1 MLTSGG
7 SGFLSSPTITIEGG
21 GATTSATASGF
32 IDQENFTISNTH
44 TGDIYLNGYK
54 LLSGVDFTGDASE
67 ISLISSQIQNN
78 NNQMLF
84 AYDAIQVMVV
94 SFKVDLLQTLS
105 ISVDYV
111 DADGD

>member
-1 MLTSGG
+1 
-7 SGFLSSPTITIEGG
+7 LSSPTITIEGG

-32 IDQENFTISNTH
+32 IDQENFTISNTN

-78 NNQMLF
+78 NKYVTGNIL
-84 AYDAIQVMVV
+84 V
-94 SFKVDLLQTLS
+94 LPR
-105 ISVDYV
+105 ISESYNRIT
-111 DADGD
+111 G